1 MARAHER
8 HGPVDEGARG
18 AGPGRECVL
27 GRAAGACV
35 GGSRWGGGKKRD
47 GARVRGSRIGTA
59 GPRTS
64 AAAATATTVTTTSAA
79 TATTAT
85 TTATAASATTA
96 TTTAT
101 AASAAAPTTATAA
114 SAARCRVSA
123 KLASP
128 VVSERGV
135 EGVEHLAEP
144 RRALDFGPEGQE
156 VGEASEVAGGEDVVK
171 ATAEEEAGE
180 ALEEAF
186 PVRGG
191 PVK

>member
-1 MARAHER
+1 M
-8 HGPVDEGARG
+8 
-18 AGPGRECVL
+18 
-27 GRAAGACV
+27 
-35 GGSRWGGGKKRD
+35 KRD
-47 GARVRGSRIGTA
+47 GT
-59 GPRTS
+59 RTS
-64 AAAATATTVTTTSAA
+64 AAAATVTTVTSTTATVTAATATTTSAA
-79 TATTAT
+79 TATAA

-101 AASAAAPTTATAA
+101 AASAATPTTATAA

-135 EGVEHLAEP
+135 EGVENLAEP
-144 RRALDFGPEGQE
+144 RRALDLGPEGQE

-180 ALEEAF
+180 ALEEAL

>member
-1 MARAHER
+1 M
-8 HGPVDEGARG
+8 
-18 AGPGRECVL
+18 
-27 GRAAGACV
+27 
-35 GGSRWGGGKKRD
+35 KRD
-47 GARVRGSRIGTA
+47 

-64 AAAATATTVTTTSAA
+64 AAAATVTTVTSTTATVTAATATTTSAA
-79 TATTAT
+79 TATAATA
-85 TTATAASATTA
+85 TTATAAAATTA

-101 AASAAAPTTATAA
+101 AASAATPTTATAA

-135 EGVEHLAEP
+135 EGVENLAEP
-144 RRALDFGPEGQE
+144 RRALDLGPEGQE

-180 ALEEAF
+180 ALEEAL

>member
-1 MARAHER
+1 M
-8 HGPVDEGARG
+8 
-18 AGPGRECVL
+18 
-27 GRAAGACV
+27 
-35 GGSRWGGGKKRD
+35 KRD
-47 GARVRGSRIGTA
+47 

-64 AAAATATTVTTTSAA
+64 AAAATVTTVTSTTATVTAATATTTSAA
-79 TATTAT
+79 TATAA

-101 AASAAAPTTATAA
+101 AASAATPTTATAA

-135 EGVEHLAEP
+135 EGVENLAEP
-144 RRALDFGPEGQE
+144 RRALDLGPEGQE

-180 ALEEAF
+180 ALEEAL

>member
-1 MARAHER
+1 M
-8 HGPVDEGARG
+8 
-18 AGPGRECVL
+18 
-27 GRAAGACV
+27 
-35 GGSRWGGGKKRD
+35 KRD
-47 GARVRGSRIGTA
+47 

-64 AAAATATTVTTTSAA
+64 AAAATVTTVTSTTATVTAATATTTSAA
-79 TATTAT
+79 TATAA

-101 AASAAAPTTATAA
+101 AAA
-114 SAARCRVSA
+114 AARCRVSA

-135 EGVEHLAEP
+135 EGVENLAEP

-180 ALEEAF
+180 ALEEAL

>member
-1 MARAHER
+1 M
-8 HGPVDEGARG
+8 
-18 AGPGRECVL
+18 
-27 GRAAGACV
+27 
-35 GGSRWGGGKKRD
+35 KRD
-47 GARVRGSRIGTA
+47 

-64 AAAATATTVTTTSAA
+64 AAAATVTTVTSTTATVTAATATTTSAA
-79 TATTAT
+79 TATAA

-135 EGVEHLAEP
+135 EGVENLAEP
-144 RRALDFGPEGQE
+144 RRALDLGPEGQE

-180 ALEEAF
+180 ALEEAL